1 MAESEARGLRRQMAG
16 RLREFE
22 GQLLKLEGELLIL
35 RSKADRVAG
44 EARVALDG
52 LLADVERETE
62 GLRRAGQT
70 ALDGLGHAVEAGHG
84 ALDRV
89 RGLLADAE
97 RLAPSV
103 RASGREVL
111 RRAAIEAK
119 AVRHGVRVGLRV
131 ARRAARRART
141 GGSQA

>member
-1 MAESEARGLRRQMAG
+1 MAA

-35 RSKADRVAG
+35 RTRAERVAG
-44 EARVALDG
+44 EAKDR
-52 LLADVERETE
+52 LAQLAADLERETE
-62 GLRRAGQT
+62 SLRGAGQS
-70 ALDGLGHAVEAGHG
+70 ALDGLGRAVEAGQA
-84 ALDRV
+84 ALQRAQ
-89 RGLLADAE
+89 GLLAEAE
-97 RLAPSV
+97 ALAPGV

-131 ARRAARRART
+131 ARRAARRVRAGR
-141 GGSQA
+141 GAA